1 MSPTNHTNAVP
12 DPIPDRHA
20 GTRGPGA
27 GAGAA
32 PNQEPGA

>member
-27 GAGAA
+27 A